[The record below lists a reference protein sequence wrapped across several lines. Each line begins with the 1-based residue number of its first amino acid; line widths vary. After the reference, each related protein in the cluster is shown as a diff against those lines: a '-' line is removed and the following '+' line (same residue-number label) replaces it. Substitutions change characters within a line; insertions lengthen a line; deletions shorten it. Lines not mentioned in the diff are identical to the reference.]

1 MLAVAALSLLF
12 YVVVA
17 ALTLPDQGPSSDAAL
32 TWAQPGPSRTV
43 LCVQD
48 GAPVRM
54 TLAAQPTQGAKRA
67 LHANLLSTERRLPL
81 GPVVLTL
88 RDHTPASTVTV
99 AGLELPWMKNSY
111 AAGWPEIPAHLAW
124 RVFETPRAG
133 QAVHLALGALALLLA
148 LGLAGRLGGPF
159 AAGICGLWLAAD
171 PWFHVYKR
179 LLGGPEVV
187 LQLAA
192 IGGVALLVAAALRS
206 SWRLLLLGALVFGVG
221 VQVKP
226 SFSGLVLGAVVAAP
240 VVQRVWSRRAVGLA
254 ALVGAALLLGFTP
267 TLAYWALDRAMP
279 RVQEAAVGQEG
290 AAMRVREVV
299 DKLTPGKK
307 SSREHMGF
315 DPKRSS
321 TLLDPLLDPASFWRK
336 HWMLRG
342 AQLDKVEPGRPP
354 ARTAGQWVGI
364 LASLGLIG
372 MAAFAARRR
381 GPGGER
387 DEDEALRRRLVGG
400 LAVLVV
406 VTPFG
411 LRLLNPD
418 PHHLAILLPI
428 CAALLGSLL
437 ALKDDPRWRNAVLVV
452 LVLASAGRLHA
463 LRLMNDAHVESAGR
477 FAAVDGQR
485 RVAAAL
491 LEEGAEAP
499 AVLAYYGMSRLE
511 AWTGGAVRPFLYTRA
526 SVSQQPRCVHGRDPR
541 FLEQVVRAHRGGHL
555 LLIASPGS
563 GIPGAPDEYRS
574 PAQIAEASRRTG
586 IRIEELRRLEDDHG
600 RWLATLYSVAGGPA
614 HRR

>member
-1 MLAVAALSLLF
+1 MAAALSLVF

-17 ALTLPDQGPSSDAAL
+17 ALTLPAQGPSADAAL

-48 GAPVRM
+48 GSPVRM
-54 TLAAQPTQGAKRA
+54 TLAAQPAQEEKRA

-81 GPVVLTL
+81 GPLVLTL
-88 RDHTPASTVTV
+88 RDHTPASTVTI

-124 RVFETPRAG
+124 RVFGTPRAG
-133 QAVHLALGALALLLA
+133 QVAHLALGALVLLLA
-148 LGLAGRLGGPF
+148 VGLAGRLGGPF

-179 LLGGPEVV
+179 LLGGPEVA

-192 IGGVALLVAAALRS
+192 IGGTALLVAAVFRR
-206 SWRLLLLGALVFGVG
+206 SWRLLLLGAFVYGVG

-226 SFSGLVLGAVVAAP
+226 SFSGLVLGAMVAAP
-240 VVQRVWSRRAVGLA
+240 VVQRIWSRRAIGLA
-254 ALVGAALLLGFTP
+254 VLVGAALLLGFTP
-267 TLAYWALDRAMP
+267 TLTYWALDRAMP
-279 RVQEAAVGQEG
+279 RTQEDAVGQEG

-299 DKLTPGKK
+299 DKLTPGKHTP
-307 SSREHMGF
+307 REHMGF

-321 TLLDPLLDPASFWRK
+321 TLFDPLIDPASFWRK

-364 LASLGLIG
+364 LASLGLLG
-372 MAAFAARRR
+372 MAMFAARRR
-381 GPGGER
+381 EPG
-387 DEDEALRRRLVGG
+387 EAMEPDDALLRRLVGG

-418 PHHLAILLPI
+418 PHHLALLLPI
-428 CAALLGSLL
+428 CAVLLAVLL
-437 ALKDDPRWRNAVLVV
+437 ALKEDPRWRNAVLVV
-452 LVLASAGRLHA
+452 LVLASFGRLHA
-463 LRLMNDAHVESAGR
+463 LQLMNDAHADSAGR
-477 FAAVDGQR
+477 FAAVDGQK

-491 LEEGAEAP
+491 LEEGVEAP
-499 AVLAYYGMSRLE
+499 AVFAYYGMSRLE

-526 SVSQQPRCVHGRDPR
+526 SVSRQERCVQGQDPR

-555 LLIASPGS
+555 LLLASPGS
-563 GIPGAPDEYRS
+563 GIPGAPEEYRS
-574 PAQIAEASRRTG
+574 PAQIAAASRRTG
-586 IRIEELRRLEDDHG
+586 VRVEEIRRLEDDHG
-600 RWLATLYSVAGGPA
+600 RWLATLYSIAGGPA